1 MRSAERTQTPT
12 KNAVFALLQK
22 VILENTNYA
31 PHASKLSIAVP
42 TARNMTG
49 KRNTRP
55 NARNYRRKSKSEV
68 AK

>member
-1 MRSAERTQTPT
+1 MRSAERTQMPT
-12 KNAVFALLQK
+12 KNAVFALHLR

-49 KRNTRP
+49 KRNTRL
-55 NARNYRRKSKSEV
+55 NAKSYRRKSKSEV